1 MFNYLTGLLTCITVK
16 INNMEDIKAMKE
28 VVKQLKNASKMHAK
42 QAAKVESMIKKM
54 SKKK

>member
-1 MFNYLTGLLTCITVK
+1 MFNYLTGLLICITVK